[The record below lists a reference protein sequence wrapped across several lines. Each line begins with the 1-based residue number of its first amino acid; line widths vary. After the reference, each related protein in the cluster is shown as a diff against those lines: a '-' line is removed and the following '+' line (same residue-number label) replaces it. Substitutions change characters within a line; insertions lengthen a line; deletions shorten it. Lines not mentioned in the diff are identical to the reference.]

1 MYLHLLSRS
10 NMKKLL
16 FLFIPVFAFA
26 QTPYVTQTVTVTN
39 DSTGTPIAAVVN
51 AYFGVPSDSTV
62 KTTSYDLVANK
73 ESVTV
78 DGITVNYLQL
88 AKLISAASAQQ
99 LSLSQP
105 TVDIA
110 PVLTTNNA
118 VATPVVTTNNI
129 SILTTNNSQ

>member
-1 MYLHLLSRS
+1 
-10 NMKKLL
+10 MKTIF
-16 FLFIPVFAFA
+16 FLFIPIFAFA
-26 QTPYVTQTVTVTN
+26 QTPYVTETITVTN

-88 AKLISAASAQQ
+88 AKLISATSAQQ
-99 LSLSQP
+99 LSLNQP
-105 TVDIA
+105 TIDI
-110 PVLTTNNA
+110 
-118 VATPVVTTNNI
+118 TPVVTTNNALPI
-129 SILTTNNSQ
+129 VTTNNLSILTPNQ

>member
-1 MYLHLLSRS
+1 
-10 NMKKLL
+10 MKTIF
-16 FLFIPVFAFA
+16 FLFIPIFAFA
-26 QTPYVTQTVTVTN
+26 QTPYVTETITVTN

-88 AKLISAASAQQ
+88 AKLISATSAQQ
-99 LSLSQP
+99 LSLNQP
-105 TVDIA
+105 TVDIT
-110 PVLTTNNA
+110 PVITTNNA
-118 VATPVVTTNNI
+118 VALPVVTTNNL